1 MVRIWITTTFGNFMS
16 KDMTQEDALDC
27 KGEWELWN
35 GSDHTLLELDLVEP
49 GNVVKEAAK
58 IVSYVPMKAILNLS
72 IVEQSQLSVVKNSI
86 ISLNDPRLN

>member
-1 MVRIWITTTFGNFMS
+1 MS
-16 KDMTQEDALDC
+16 KDMTQEDALDR
-27 KGEWELWN
+27 KGKWELWN

-49 GNVVKEAAK
+49 GNVVKDATK
-58 IVSYVPMKAILNLS
+58 IISYVPMKAILNLS